1 MKKTRVFVAG
11 HTGMVGTA
19 IVRLLKKK
27 KNIYLITKTRAELDL
42 SNQFEVENF
51 FRVEK
56 PHQVYVAAA
65 KVGGINA
72 NIMKPAEFI
81 YENLMIQSN
90 IIHAAF
96 LNKVKKL
103 LFISTS
109 CVYPKNSN
117 QPIKEHSLLSGY
129 LEESV
134 EPYAVAKIAG
144 MKMCEAYNNQ
154 YSKKYLIDYRSIV
167 PNNLYGP
174 GDSYNQENS
183 HVVAA
188 LIKKFHEA
196 KIKKQSKV
204 ILWGSG
210 KPLREFLY
218 LDDFVESC
226 IVLMNTD
233 RKSLN
238 KKNVFRGIHGDYK
251 TWKLVS
257 CVYGKC
263 EAVIINYDK
272 NSSQFGKWEKFILSP
287 NSYFQILIPPSYGN
301 SFLVLSDYAV
311 YHYKQTKYYSGKNKQ
326 FTINYKDPYFKIKL
340 SKKKIITSKRDKVA
354 DFIKI

>member
-1 MKKTRVFVAG
+1 MIKKTKVFVAG
-11 HTGMVGTA
+11 HTGMVGSA
-19 IVRLLKKK
+19 IVRFLKK
-27 KNIYLITKTRAELDL
+27 KNIHLITKSRAELDL
-42 SNQFEVENF
+42 SNQLAVENF

-56 PHQVYVAAA
+56 PHQVYIAAA

-72 NIMKPAEFI
+72 NMMKPAEFI

-96 LNKVKKL
+96 LNKIKKL

-109 CVYPKNSN
+109 CVYPKNLN
-117 QPIKEHSLLSGY
+117 QPIKENSLLSGY
-129 LEESV
+129 LEDSV

-144 MKMCEAYNNQ
+144 MKMCEAYNKQ

-196 KIKKQSKV
+196 KIRKQKKV

-218 LDDFVESC
+218 LNDFVESC
-226 IVLMNTD
+226 VLLMNTD
-233 RKSLN
+233 KKILKK
-238 KKNVFRGIHGDYK
+238 KKNKF
-251 TWKLVS
+251 KL
-257 CVYGKC
+257 
-263 EAVIINYDK
+263 
-272 NSSQFGKWEKFILSP
+272 F
-287 NSYFQILIPPSYGN
+287 
-301 SFLVLSDYAV
+301 
-311 YHYKQTKYYSGKNKQ
+311 
-326 FTINYKDPYFKIKL
+326 
-340 SKKKIITSKRDKVA
+340 
-354 DFIKI
+354 

>member
-1 MKKTRVFVAG
+1 MIKKTKVFVAG
-11 HTGMVGTA
+11 HTGMVGSA
-19 IVRLLKKK
+19 IVRFLKK
-27 KNIYLITKTRAELDL
+27 KNIHLITKSRAELDL
-42 SNQFEVENF
+42 SNQLSVENF

-56 PHQVYVAAA
+56 PHQVYIAAA

-72 NIMKPAEFI
+72 NMMKPAEFI

-96 LNKVKKL
+96 LNKIKKL

-109 CVYPKNSN
+109 CVYPKNLN
-117 QPIKEHSLLSGY
+117 QPIKENSLLSGY
-129 LEESV
+129 LEDSV

-144 MKMCEAYNNQ
+144 MKMCEAYNKQ

-196 KIKKQSKV
+196 KIRKQKKV

-218 LDDFVESC
+218 LNDFVESC
-226 IVLMNTD
+226 VLLMNTD
-233 RKSLN
+233 KKILKKKKINLN
-238 KKNVFRGIHGDYK
+238 YFNVGSGLEISIYKLALMIKK
-251 TWKLVS
+251 
-257 CVYGKC
+257 
-263 EAVIINYDK
+263 IINYD
-272 NSSQFGKWEKFILSP
+272 G
-287 NSYFQILIPPSYGN
+287 
-301 SFLVLSDYAV
+301 
-311 YHYKQTKYYSGKNKQ
+311 
-326 FTINYKDPYFKIKL
+326 TIELD
-340 SKKKIITSKRDKVA
+340 TSKPDGALRKFLDTKAIRSLGWKPKVTMLNGLKKTYQNFKNL
-354 DFIKI
+354 D

>member
-1 MKKTRVFVAG
+1 M
-11 HTGMVGTA
+11 
-19 IVRLLKKK
+19 
-27 KNIYLITKTRAELDL
+27 

-238 KKNVFRGIHGDYK
+238 KKKLSLNYFNVGSGQETSIYE
-251 TWKLVS
+251 L
-257 CVYGKC
+257 
-263 EAVIINYDK
+263 AQIIKKIVNYDGVIELDVSK
-272 NSSQFGKWEKFILSP
+272 PDGALRKFLDSKAIKSLGWKPKVSIFEGLKKT
-287 NSYFQILIPPSYGN
+287 YQDF
-301 SFLVLSDYAV
+301 
-311 YHYKQTKYYSGKNKQ
+311 
-326 FTINYKDPYFKIKL
+326 KDF
-340 SKKKIITSKRDKVA
+340 V
-354 DFIKI
+354 

>member
-1 MKKTRVFVAG
+1 MIKKTKVFVAG
-11 HTGMVGTA
+11 HTGMVGSA
-19 IVRLLKKK
+19 IVRFLKKK
-27 KNIYLITKTRAELDL
+27 NVHLITKSRAELDL
-42 SNQFEVENF
+42 SNQLAVENF

-56 PHQVYVAAA
+56 PHQVYIAAA

-72 NIMKPAEFI
+72 NMMKPAEFI

-96 LNKVKKL
+96 LNKIKKL

-109 CVYPKNSN
+109 CIYPKNSN
-117 QPIKEHSLLSGY
+117 QPIKENSLLSGY
-129 LEESV
+129 LEDSV

-144 MKMCEAYNNQ
+144 MKMCEAYNKQ

-196 KIKKQSKV
+196 KIRKQKKV

-218 LDDFVESC
+218 LNDFVESC
-226 IVLMNTD
+226 VLLMNTD
-233 RKSLN
+233 
-238 KKNVFRGIHGDYK
+238 KK
-251 TWKLVS
+251 
-257 CVYGKC
+257 
-263 EAVIINYDK
+263 
-272 NSSQFGKWEKFILSP
+272 IL
-287 NSYFQILIPPSYGN
+287 
-301 SFLVLSDYAV
+301 
-311 YHYKQTKYYSGKNKQ
+311 
-326 FTINYKDPYFKIKL
+326 
-340 SKKKIITSKRDKVA
+340 KKKK
-354 DFIKI
+354 

>member
-1 MKKTRVFVAG
+1 MTKTRVFVAG

-27 KNIYLITKTRAELDL
+27 NIHLITKTRAELDL
-42 SNQFEVENF
+42 SNQLAVENF

-56 PHQVYVAAA
+56 PHQIYVAAA

-81 YENLMIQSN
+81 YENIMIQSN

-96 LNKVKKL
+96 LNKIKKL

-233 RKSLN
+233 RKYLN
-238 KKNVFRGIHGDYK
+238 KK
-251 TWKLVS
+251 
-257 CVYGKC
+257 
-263 EAVIINYDK
+263 
-272 NSSQFGKWEKFILSP
+272 
-287 NSYFQILIPPSYGN
+287 
-301 SFLVLSDYAV
+301 
-311 YHYKQTKYYSGKNKQ
+311 
-326 FTINYKDPYFKIKL
+326 KL
-340 SKKKIITSKRDKVA
+340 SLNYFNVGSGLETSIYELAQIIKKVVKYDGMIEFDVSKPDGALRKFLDSKSIKSLGWKPKVSIFEGLKKTYQNFE
-354 DFIKI
+354 DLG